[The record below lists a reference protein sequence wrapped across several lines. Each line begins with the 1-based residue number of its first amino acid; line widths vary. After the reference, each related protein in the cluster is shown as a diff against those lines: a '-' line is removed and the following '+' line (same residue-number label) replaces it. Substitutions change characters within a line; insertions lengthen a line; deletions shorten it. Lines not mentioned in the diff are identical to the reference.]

1 MRGEE
6 RGKFENWLI
15 NARAPQSQKGRGQ
28 QKSNEDF
35 SLHSVEGGFL
45 ALLSCSLL
53 ASIADGVLRT
63 AGGRGEVEV
72 EGSLNSEKCAAGG
85 GGGGGSRECLKLC
98 PEH

>member
-45 ALLSCSLL
+45 ALLPFSLSSRALPTGFCGPL
-53 ASIADGVLRT
+53 AGGERWRWKGVLIRKNV
-63 AGGRGEVEV
+63 RLEE
-72 EGSLNSEKCAAGG
+72 EEEAA
-85 GGGGGSRECLKLC
+85 ENV
-98 PEH
+98 